1 MEDSGSIL
9 QKSKAHG
16 FETVH
21 RRMMCNTLQSATSLE
36 KFDLFEWKTQ
46 ILNEFS
52 SPDPI
57 VPLILGLIDL
67 RTHSFLP
74 FLFPSLCLVTL

>member
-16 FETVH
+16 VQTVH
-21 RRMMCNTLQSATSLE
+21 RRMMCNTLQSTTSLE
-36 KFDLFEWKTQ
+36 NVDLFELKTQ
-46 ILNEFS
+46 ILNQFS
-52 SPDPI
+52 SPGPT
-57 VPLILGLIDL
+57 VPLIPGLIDL
-67 RTHSFLP
+67 RTLSCLP